1 MSFSLILIGL
11 SLALFAYWF
20 RYSCILILRT
30 QTAEDYSGEVCRVN
44 GLSFDLVKGQIE
56 ANTDSNLIELYS
68 SLERDYRIVSQ
79 LLDQVSGSSQNENML
94 ETKLLRA
101 NFRVTQTWF
110 RVSHALGLRASVS
123 ALEEMAETI
132 GHFANAFGQQRVAS
146 AGI

>member
-20 RYSCILILRT
+20 RYSCLLILRT
-30 QTAEDYSGEVCRVN
+30 QTAEDFSAEVCRAN

-56 ANTDSNLIELYS
+56 KGGGDNLSELYAA
-68 SLERDYRIVSQ
+68 LERDYKIVNH
-79 LLDQVSGSSQNENML
+79 LLDQVAINSNNENAL

-101 NFRVTQTWF
+101 NFRVTQCWF
-110 RVSHALGLRASVS
+110 RVSNSLGLRSSVN

-132 GHFANAFGQQRVAS
+132 GHFANSFGQQSVNS
-146 AGI
+146 AA

>member
-20 RYSCILILRT
+20 RYSCLLILRT
-30 QTAEDYSGEVCRVN
+30 QTAEDYSREVCRAN

-56 ANTDSNLIELYS
+56 AASNPNLSALYE
-68 SLERDYRIVSQ
+68 SLERDYRVVSQ
-79 LLDQVSGSSQNENML
+79 LLDQVSMQSQQDNVL

-101 NFRVTQTWF
+101 NFRATQAWF
-110 RVSHALGLRASVS
+110 LVSHKLGLKSSAS

-132 GHFANAFGQQRVAS
+132 GHFANAFGEQS
-146 AGI
+146 AAGAGA